1 MKIRKTTWGVKATF
15 AALLIGAV
23 SMLGVTLADA
33 AWNTR
38 QNQDGSAVWVNE
50 NSKTVPV
57 GDSGLTVDLTDI
69 STASTTY
76 VVTHK
81 PGKIKKIYSTIHA
94 ALTGPA
100 NALIDASIKVGG
112 TTWTAVGSSTTN
124 MTVTWSGS
132 AVGDVDSFTPDA
144 NNSVAQGEVIAIH
157 TDGGT
162 TNTSRA
168 TITIII
174 E

>member
-1 MKIRKTTWGVKATF
+1 MNIRKTTWGAKAAF
-15 AALLIGAV
+15 AALLFGAV
-23 SMLGVTLADA
+23 SMLGITLADA

-38 QNQDGSAVWVNE
+38 QNPDGSAVWVNE

-81 PGKIKKIYSTIHA
+81 PGRIKKIYSTIHGVI
-94 ALTGPA
+94 TGA
-100 NALIDASIKVGG
+100 NSLIDASIKVGG

-124 MTVTWSGS
+124 MTVAWSGS
-132 AVGDVDSFTPDA
+132 AAGDVDSYAPDA
-144 NNSVAQGEVIAIH
+144 SNSVAQGEVIAIH
-157 TDGGT
+157 TDGGS
-162 TNTSRA
+162 TNTVRA
-168 TITIII
+168 TITIVI